1 MSKRNLTYK
10 DFKKYFSNNLQN
22 KDKHAFEKQI
32 MQDAFEEEAFDGL
45 SSLSQTD
52 LENDLNEL
60 KNNVT
65 NRNKR
70 NKRFVPVWFRY
81 AASILLLIGIG
92 ATIIVFLTNRA
103 WNDSLLNDQLSLEM
117 EIADSVLFDE
127 ELAITNQTI
136 DTARKE
142 LFATNKQA
150 KSKKRNE
157 QIAIVEDKISF
168 EDNGISEETDS
179 DTVLYLEIIE
189 FEQKVDI
196 VAEEDFL
203 AQAKPL
209 VEEKTE
215 TTNVVPAPIVI
226 RGVTSITSRKAKS
239 DKSKNTDGNFQ
250 FKTIEGQ
257 VLSSDDG
264 LSLPGVSIVL
274 KDNPKIGTTTNM
286 DGSFALNIPYENDD
300 SLKTIIANFIGMESK
315 EILLQGDSTIL
326 VYLEPSEMNLDE
338 VIVTGYGV
346 DNESEKETIKV
357 NAKPPEGISINK
369 YKKQILENINN
380 SKLSAFPGK
389 HRIRVQFIVDEA
401 GFISDIELKKSPDK
415 VFNEE
420 ITRVIDMFGDWI
432 PATED
437 GVAIKCNISFVL
449 VIMVE

>member
-52 LENDLNEL
+52 LDKDLNEL
-60 KNNVT
+60 KNNIT
-65 NRNKR
+65 ARSKR
-70 NKRFVPVWFRY
+70 NKWFVPVWFRY
-81 AASILLLIGIG
+81 AASIVLLIGIG

-103 WNDSLLNDQLSLEM
+103 WNDSLLNEQLSLEI
-117 EIADSVLFDE
+117 EIADSVLFDV
-127 ELAITNQTI
+127 ELAISEQNI
-136 DTARKE
+136 DTAKKE
-142 LFATNKQA
+142 LIATNEQA

-168 EDNGISEETDS
+168 EDNFISEEMDS
-179 DTVLYLEIIE
+179 DSDLYLEIIE
-189 FEQKVDI
+189 FEQKEEV

-203 AQAKPL
+203 AQAKPI
-209 VEEKTE
+209 VEEKSE
-215 TTNVVPAPIVI
+215 TTNLVSAPIVI
-226 RGVTSITSRKAKS
+226 RGVATISSRKAKS
-239 DKSKNTDGNFQ
+239 DKSKITDGNFK

-257 VLSSDDG
+257 VLSSEDG

-274 KDNPKIGTTTNM
+274 KDNPKIGTTTDV
-286 DGSFALNIPYENDD
+286 DGSFALNIPLENDD

-346 DNESEKETIKV
+346 ANESEKEAIKV
-357 NAKPPEGISINK
+357 NAKPPEGISISK

-389 HRIRVQFIVDEA
+389 HRIRVQFIVDED
-401 GFISDIELKKSPDK
+401 GLIRDIELKKSPDTT
-415 VFNEE
+415 FNEE
-420 ITRVIDMFGDWI
+420 IIRAINELGDWI
-432 PATED
+432 PGTEN
-437 GVAIKCNISFVL
+437 GVAIQCKVSFVL
-449 VIMVE
+449 VIIVE